1 MEEEV
6 DEREKVRVVGKDE
19 VVEKEEVE
27 EEIYCLVGTLVD
39 SIPLGHLDLCS

>member
-6 DEREKVRVVGKDE
+6 NEREKVRVVGKDE
-19 VVEKEEVE
+19 VVEKEVVS

-39 SIPLGHLDLCS
+39 GIPLGHPDLSS